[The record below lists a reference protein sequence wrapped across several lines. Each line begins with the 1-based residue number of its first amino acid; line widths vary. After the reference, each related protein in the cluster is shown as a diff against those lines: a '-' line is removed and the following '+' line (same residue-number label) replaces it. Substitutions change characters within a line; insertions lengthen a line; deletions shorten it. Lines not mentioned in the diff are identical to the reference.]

1 MSPEIEAE
9 VRQFIDYFREEDPY
23 EGTWSFPGRRT
34 PTGAPPLV
42 ISLARFQSFRART
55 EAALVQELADYLE
68 EAGLQLLHY
77 IVQQDDQVLIW

>member
-9 VRQFIDYFREEDPY
+9 ARLFIDYIRERDPY
-23 EGTWSFPGRRT
+23 EGAWYFRGERT

-55 EAALVQELADYLE
+55 ESALAQELADYIE
-68 EAGLQLLHY
+68 EAGIQLLHY